1 VTYSAADVL
10 RTEAAALTAA
20 ADRLDEVQFK
30 QAVDVV
36 LSAQGKV
43 HVLGTGTSGAIARKV
58 AATLT
63 STGTPALFL
72 HPGDALHGGLGIVT
86 AGDVAIAVSNS
97 GETAEI
103 LAVLPYLQSRDV
115 PVVAIVGNPTSALA
129 RAAAAVLDARID
141 SEACPLGLAP
151 TTSTTLA
158 LALGDALAV
167 ALMDSKGLTQ
177 EAFASNHPSGRL
189 GRRLTLRVRDLMIDP
204 ADASGVSPAATFLEV
219 VTAMGKGGLGAAP
232 VLDGDTIVGLITD
245 GDIRRI
251 VTQTP
256 GADLLGLSAATM
268 MTASPVTVT
277 ADLLAY
283 EALRTMED
291 RPSQISVL
299 PVVDGAGA
307 LVGMLRLHDLVRA
320 GL

>member
-1 VTYSAADVL
+1 VTYSAAEVL
-10 RTEAAALTAA
+10 RIEAAALTDAA
-20 ADRLDEVQFK
+20 NRLDEVQFK

-36 LSAQGKV
+36 LSATGKV

-63 STGTPALFL
+63 STGTPAVFL

-86 AGDVAIAVSNS
+86 AGDVAVAVSNS

-103 LAVLPYLQSRDV
+103 VAVLPYLESRGV
-115 PVVAIVGNPTSALA
+115 PVVAIVGNPSSALA
-129 RAAAAVLDARID
+129 RAAAAVLDARAD
-141 SEACPLGLAP
+141 AEACPLGLAP
-151 TTSTTLA
+151 TSSTTLA

-167 ALMDSKGLTQ
+167 ALMDSKGVTQ
-177 EAFASNHPSGRL
+177 AAFASNHPSGRL
-189 GRRLTLRVRDLMIDP
+189 GRRLTLRVRDLMAAP
-204 ADASGVSPAATFLEV
+204 EQAPGVGRTATFLEV
-219 VTAMGKGGLGAAP
+219 LTAIGKGGLGAAP
-232 VLDGDTIVGLITD
+232 VLEGTTLIGLITD

-251 VTQTP
+251 VTQTTVD
-256 GADLLGLSAATM
+256 DLLGLSADTM
-268 MTASPVTVT
+268 MTASPVTVGAET
-277 ADLLAY
+277 LAY

-299 PVVDGAGA
+299 PVVDETGA